1 MSTDTVLFEL
11 GTEELPA
18 GEYVVMAEALCA
30 GICSGLQS
38 HSLSHGEAKV
48 LATPR
53 RLTVIVSDV
62 ATNAADTEQ
71 EILGPPIAAAKT
83 KEGEWSPAAIG
94 FAKKQGVAVEMLDT
108 IATDKGDRLGLVKR
122 VTGAVCAEVLPEIVT
137 HAVAQIPVSKRMRW
151 GRERHEFLRP
161 VQWLMLLLG
170 DESLELSLFG
180 LSSGRV
186 TRGHRFHGKSEITIP
201 NPNCYQ
207 EMLRNEYVI
216 ADHHERKAMIRKQVE
231 ALVSGDE
238 TAVIDDGLLDE
249 VTGLVEW
256 PVALRGAFDDD
267 FLSVP
272 RQALVSSMREHQKYF
287 HIEASDGSLVPA
299 FITISNIES
308 NNPQAVVYGNEK
320 VIRPR
325 LADAAFFFETDK
337 ATSLAV
343 KSERLESVLFQRDL
357 GTLAA
362 KQRRIS
368 RLAVALCEE
377 LGADEATVTGA
388 AAVLKADLVS
398 DMVGEFPELQ
408 GIAGRHYALNDG
420 LSDAVADAIEQHYW
434 PKFSGDQ
441 LPSSPESAA
450 VALADRLDTL
460 VGIFGIGQSPTG
472 SKDPFALRRASVAII
487 RLLLAYAPQADIKA
501 VIASAVSGFDSD
513 TLSSETV
520 DTVVNYLLERLPA
533 HYEDL
538 GVSIEILRAVTA
550 VGTQTFGDI
559 DGRSLALQGFA
570 GSDEAIALAAANK
583 RVANILAK
591 TEESLGNIDASLFE
605 NTAESTLY
613 ASLQQTQKGLD
624 EALAVS
630 DYAAA
635 LNDLA
640 GLRGVVDGFFDQV
653 LVNAEDDAIRLNRLA
668 LLKELR
674 EQFLRVAD
682 LAVLAR

>member
-18 GEYVVMAEALCA
+18 GEYVAMAEALCA
-30 GICSGLQS
+30 GICDGLES

-53 RLTVIVSDV
+53 RLTVIVADV

-71 EILGPPIAAAKT
+71 VILGPPIAAAKT
-83 KEGEWSPAAIG
+83 KEGDWTPAAIG
-94 FAKKQGVAVEMLDT
+94 FAKKQGVAVEALDT
-108 IATDKGDRLGLVKR
+108 IATDKGDRLGLTKR
-122 VTGAVCAEVLPEIVT
+122 VTGSICSEVLPEIVSQ
-137 HAVAQIPVSKRMRW
+137 AVSQIPVSKRMRW
-151 GRERHEFLRP
+151 GREKHEFLRP
-161 VQWLMLLLG
+161 VQWLALLFG
-170 DESLELSLFG
+170 DESIDISLFG
-180 LSSGRV
+180 LKSGRK
-186 TRGHRFHGKSEITIP
+186 TRGHRFHGNSEVTIP
-201 NPNCYQ
+201 NPDRYQ
-207 EMLRNEYVI
+207 EILRNEYVI
-216 ADHHERKAMIRKQVE
+216 ADHHERKALIRQQVE

-238 TAVIDDGLLDE
+238 IAVIDEGLLDE

-272 RQALVSSMREHQKYF
+272 RQALISSMREHQKYF
-287 HIEASDGSLVPA
+287 HIETGDGSLVPA

-308 NNPQAVVYGNEK
+308 SNPQAVIYGNEK

-337 ATSLAV
+337 ATTLAD
-343 KSERLESVLFQRDL
+343 KSKRLESVLFQRDL

-362 KQRRIS
+362 KQQRIS
-368 RLAVALCEE
+368 RLAVALSEE
-377 LGADEATVTGA
+377 LGADHATVSA
-388 AAVLKADLVS
+388 AGAVLKADLVS

-501 VIASAVSGFDSD
+501 IIESTTSGFEPGV
-513 TLSSETV
+513 LSSSTVETV
-520 DTVVNYLLERLPA
+520 FHYVLERLPA

-550 VGTQTFGDI
+550 VGTQTLGDI
-559 DGRSLALQGFA
+559 DGRSLALQDFA
-570 GSDEAIALAAANK
+570 GSDEAISLAAANK

-591 TEESLGNIDASLFE
+591 TEETLGDVDPALFE
-605 NTAESTLY
+605 CGAESTLF
-613 ASLQQTQKGLD
+613 ASLQQAQKELD
-624 EALAVS
+624 KTLEAA

-635 LNDLA
+635 LNCLA

-653 LVNAEDDAIRLNRLA
+653 LVNAEDKAVRLNRLA
-668 LLKELR
+668 LLKALR
-674 EQFLRVAD
+674 SQFLRVAD

>member
-18 GEYVVMAEALCA
+18 GEYVAMAEALCA
-30 GICSGLQS
+30 GICDGLQS
-38 HSLSHGEAKV
+38 HRLSHGEAKV

-62 ATNAADTEQ
+62 ATNAADTLQ
-71 EILGPPIAAAKT
+71 EVLGPPIAAAKT

-94 FAKKQGVAVEMLDT
+94 FAKKQGVAVEALDT
-108 IATDKGDRLGLVKR
+108 IATDKGDRLGLVRR
-122 VTGAVCAEVLPEIVT
+122 VTGAVCAEVLPEIVS

-170 DESLELSLFG
+170 NESLDISLFG
-180 LSSGRV
+180 LKSGRI

-201 NPNCYQ
+201 SPERYQ
-207 EMLRNEYVI
+207 EMLRDEYVI
-216 ADHHERKAMIRKQVE
+216 TDHQERKAMIRQQVE

-238 TAVIDDGLLDE
+238 TAVIDDNLLDE

-256 PVALRGAFDDD
+256 PVALRGAFDEA

-272 RQALVSSMREHQKYF
+272 RQALISSMREHQKYF
-287 HIEASDGSLVPA
+287 HIETSDGSLVPA

-308 NNPQAVVYGNEK
+308 TNPQAVIYGNEK

-337 ATSLAV
+337 ATSLAT

-357 GTLAA
+357 GTLAS
-362 KQRRIS
+362 KQRRIL
-368 RLAVALCEE
+368 RLATSLCEA
-377 LGADEATVTGA
+377 LGADETTVSTAG
-388 AAVLKADLVS
+388 AVLKADLVS

-441 LPSSPESAA
+441 LPASPEAAA

-487 RLLLAYAPQADIKA
+487 RLLLAYAPHADIKGVISDA
-501 VIASAVSGFDSD
+501 VAGFESG

-520 DTVVNYLLERLPA
+520 DTVFNYLLERLPA
-533 HYEDL
+533 HYEDS
-538 GVSIEILRAVTA
+538 GVSVEILRAVTA
-550 VGTQTFGDI
+550 VGTQTLGDI

-570 GSDEAIALAAANK
+570 GSDEAISLAAANK

-591 TEESLGNIDASLFE
+591 TEESLGNVDPSRFEDA
-605 NTAESTLY
+605 AESTLFE
-613 ASLQQTQKGLD
+613 SLQQTQRTLD

-630 DYAAA
+630 DFAAA
-635 LNDLA
+635 LNGLA
-640 GLRGVVDGFFDQV
+640 RLRGVVDNFFDQV

-668 LLKELR
+668 LLKKLR

>member
-30 GICSGLQS
+30 GICDGLQS
-38 HSLSHGEAKV
+38 HCLSHGEAKV

-62 ATNAADTEQ
+62 ATNAAETEQ
-71 EILGPPIAAAKT
+71 EVLGPPIAAAKT

-94 FAKKQGVAVEMLDT
+94 FAKKQGVAVEALDT
-108 IATDKGDRLGLVKR
+108 IPTDKGDRLGLVKR
-122 VTGAVCAEVLPEIVT
+122 VTGAVCAEVLPEIVS
-137 HAVAQIPVSKRMRW
+137 HAVAHIPVSKRMRW

-170 DESLELSLFG
+170 NESLDISLFG
-180 LSSGRV
+180 LKSGRI
-186 TRGHRFHGKSEITIP
+186 TRGHRFHGKNEITIP
-201 NPNCYQ
+201 NPDCYQ

-216 ADHHERKAMIRKQVE
+216 TDHQERKAMIREQVE

-238 TAVIDDGLLDE
+238 TAVIDASLLDE

-256 PVALRGAFDDD
+256 PVALRGAFDEA

-272 RQALVSSMREHQKYF
+272 RQALISSMREHQKYF
-287 HIEASDGSLVPA
+287 HIEARDGSLVPA

-308 NNPQAVVYGNEK
+308 SNPQAVIYGNEK

-337 ATSLAV
+337 ATSLAT

-357 GTLAA
+357 GTLAS

-368 RLAVALCEE
+368 RLATALCEE
-377 LGADEATVTGA
+377 LGADETTVSA
-388 AAVLKADLVS
+388 AGTVLKADLVS

-420 LSDAVADAIEQHYW
+420 LSDGVADAIEQHYW

-487 RLLLAYAPQADIKA
+487 RLTLAYAPHADIKA
-501 VIASAVSGFDSD
+501 VISNAVAGFESG

-520 DTVVNYLLERLPA
+520 DTVFNYLLERLPA

-538 GVSIEILRAVTA
+538 GVSVEILRAVTA
-550 VGTQTFGDI
+550 VGTQTLGDI

-570 GSDEAIALAAANK
+570 GSDEAISLAAANK

-591 TEESLGNIDASLFE
+591 TEESLGDVDPSRFEDA
-605 NTAESTLY
+605 AESTLFE
-613 ASLQQTQKGLD
+613 SLKQTKQTLD
-624 EALAVS
+624 EALALS
-630 DYAAA
+630 DFAAA
-635 LNDLA
+635 LNGLA
-640 GLRGVVDGFFDQV
+640 GLRGVVDNFFDQV
-653 LVNAEDDAIRLNRLA
+653 LVNAEDDAVRLNRLA

>member
-161 VQWLMLLLG
+161 VQWLMLLFG

-207 EMLRNEYVI
+207 EMLRDEYVI
-216 ADHHERKAMIRKQVE
+216 ADHHERKALIRKQVE

-287 HIEASDGSLVPA
+287 HIETSDGSLVPA

-308 NNPQAVVYGNEK
+308 NNSQAVVYGNEK

-368 RLAVALCEE
+368 RLAVSLCGE

-501 VIASAVSGFDSD
+501 VIASAASGFDSD

-520 DTVVNYLLERLPA
+520 DTVFNYLLERLPA

-559 DGRSLALQGFA
+559 DGRSLALHGFA
-570 GSDEAIALAAANK
+570 GSDEAISLAAANK

-635 LNDLA
+635 LNGLA

>member
-1 MSTDTVLFEL
+1 MSADTVLFEL

-18 GEYVVMAEALCA
+18 GEYVVMANALCA
-30 GICSGLQS
+30 GICDGLKT

-62 ATNAADTEQ
+62 ATNAADTKQ
-71 EILGPPIAAAKT
+71 EVLGPPITAAKT
-83 KEGEWSPAAIG
+83 KDGEWSPAAIG
-94 FAKKQGVAVEMLDT
+94 FAKKQGVAVDTLDT
-108 IATDKGDRLGLVKR
+108 IATDKGDRLGLVRR
-122 VTGAVCAEVLPEIVT
+122 VTGAVCAEVLPEVVS

-170 DESLELSLFG
+170 NESLDISLFG
-180 LSSGRV
+180 LNSGRI
-186 TRGHRFHGKSEITIP
+186 TCGHRFHGKSEITIP
-201 NPNCYQ
+201 NPDVYQ
-207 EMLRNEYVI
+207 EMLRDEYVI
-216 ADHHERKAMIRKQVE
+216 ADHEERKAMIRLQVE

-256 PVALRGAFDDD
+256 PVALRGAFDGA

-287 HIEASDGSLVPA
+287 HIEANDGSLVPA

-308 NNPQAVVYGNEK
+308 TNPQAVIYGNEK

-368 RLAVALCEE
+368 RLATALCEE
-377 LGADEATVTGA
+377 LGADKATVSA
-388 AAVLKADLVS
+388 AGAVLKADLVS

-487 RLLLAYAPQADIKA
+487 RLLLAFAPQANIKA
-501 VIASAVSGFDSD
+501 VISNAVSGFEPG
-513 TLSSETV
+513 TLVPETV
-520 DTVVNYLLERLPA
+520 DTVFNYLLERLPA
-533 HYEDL
+533 HYDDL
-538 GVSIEILRAVTA
+538 GVSVEILRAVSA
-550 VGTQTFGDI
+550 VGTQTLGDI

-570 GSDEAIALAAANK
+570 GSDEAISLAAANK

-591 TEESLGNIDASLFE
+591 TDEPLGGIDPSLFE
-605 NTAESTLY
+605 GAAESTLFE
-613 ASLQQTQKGLD
+613 SLQLTQKELD
-624 EALAVS
+624 ETLAVS

-635 LNDLA
+635 LNGLA
-640 GLRGVVDGFFDQV
+640 GLRGVVDDFFDQV
-653 LVNAEDDAIRLNRLA
+653 LVNSEDNAIRLNRLA

-674 EQFLRVAD
+674 GQFLRVAD

>member
-1 MSTDTVLFEL
+1 MSADTVLFEL

-18 GEYVVMAEALCA
+18 GEYVVMANALCA
-30 GICSGLQS
+30 GICDGLKT

-62 ATNAADTEQ
+62 ATNAADTKQ
-71 EILGPPIAAAKT
+71 EVLGPPITAAKT
-83 KEGEWSPAAIG
+83 KDGEWSPAAIG
-94 FAKKQGVAVEMLDT
+94 FAKKQGVAVDTLDT
-108 IATDKGDRLGLVKR
+108 IATDKGDRLGLVRR
-122 VTGAVCAEVLPEIVT
+122 VTGAVCAEVLPEVVS

-170 DESLELSLFG
+170 NESLDISLFG
-180 LSSGRV
+180 LNSGRI

-201 NPNCYQ
+201 NPDVYQ
-207 EMLRNEYVI
+207 EMLRDEYVI
-216 ADHHERKAMIRKQVE
+216 ADHEERKAMIRLQVE

-256 PVALRGAFDDD
+256 PVALRGAFDGA

-287 HIEASDGSLVPA
+287 HIEANDGSLVPA

-308 NNPQAVVYGNEK
+308 TNPQAVIYGNEK

-337 ATSLAV
+337 ATSLDV

-368 RLAVALCEE
+368 RLATALCEE
-377 LGADEATVTGA
+377 LGADKATVSA
-388 AAVLKADLVS
+388 AGAVLKADLVS

-487 RLLLAYAPQADIKA
+487 RLLLAFAPQANIKA
-501 VIASAVSGFDSD
+501 VISNAASGFEPG
-513 TLSSETV
+513 TLVPETV
-520 DTVVNYLLERLPA
+520 DTVFNYLLERLPA
-533 HYEDL
+533 HYDDL
-538 GVSIEILRAVTA
+538 GVSVEILRAVSA
-550 VGTQTFGDI
+550 VGTQTLGDI

-570 GSDEAIALAAANK
+570 GSDEAISLAAANK

-591 TEESLGNIDASLFE
+591 TEEPLGGIDPSLFE
-605 NTAESTLY
+605 GAAESTLFE
-613 ASLQQTQKGLD
+613 SLQLTQKELD
-624 EALAVS
+624 ETLAVS

-635 LNDLA
+635 LNGLA
-640 GLRGVVDGFFDQV
+640 GLRGVVDDFFDQV
-653 LVNAEDDAIRLNRLA
+653 LVNSEDNAIRLNRLA

-674 EQFLRVAD
+674 GQFLRVAD